1 MFRRD
6 DKIFIDNRLNG
17 RLAKYQQVQ
26 KKIHLKKY
34 GVHCLVNCDILKGW
48 DRLIYLDIAVKLGH
62 IRHRAIKWSI

>member
-34 GVHCLVNCDILKGW
+34 GVHCLVNCDILKG
-48 DRLIYLDIAVKLGH
+48 
-62 IRHRAIKWSI
+62 